1 MLILAA
7 FRRDSRTGFMD
18 FSSNTLF
25 LSLLFG
31 SIGVGYFIYGKKQS
45 KVIPLLVGLSLCVYP
60 YFVSNIYVMLA
71 LGVLLIVLPFLV
83 RA

>member
-1 MLILAA
+1 
-7 FRRDSRTGFMD
+7 MD

-31 SIGVGYFIYGKKQS
+31 SVGFGYFIYGKKQS
-45 KVIPLLVGLSLCVYP
+45 KVIPLLVGLALCIYP
-60 YFVSNIYVMLA
+60 YFVSNTYVMLA

>member
-1 MLILAA
+1 
-7 FRRDSRTGFMD
+7 MD

-25 LSLLFG
+25 LSLMFG
-31 SIGVGYFIYGKKQS
+31 SVGFGYFIYGKKQS
-45 KVIPLLVGLSLCVYP
+45 KVIPLLVGLSLCIYP

>member
-1 MLILAA
+1 
-7 FRRDSRTGFMD
+7 MD

-31 SIGVGYFIYGKKQS
+31 SVGFGYFIYGKKQS
-45 KVIPLLVGLSLCVYP
+45 KVIPLLVGLALCVYP

-71 LGVLLIVLPFLV
+71 VGVLLIVVPFLV